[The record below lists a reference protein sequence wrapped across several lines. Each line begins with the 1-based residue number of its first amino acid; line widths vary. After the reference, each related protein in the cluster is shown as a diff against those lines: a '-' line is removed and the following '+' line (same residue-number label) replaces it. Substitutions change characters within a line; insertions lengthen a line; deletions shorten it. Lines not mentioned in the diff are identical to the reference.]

1 MVKELFINGI
11 KRNYKPP
18 EKIRI
23 KPNNLLIEE
32 CENEV
37 KYIEDLLRITEMING
52 YKSIEGENEKQYY
65 LIHAKDGQTKSS
77 YQNPRYFTKNEFSQI
92 VEIAAKM
99 TNEPPPETIE
109 TQIKVKPLLQWNV
122 SVNSLYTLFF
132 DLLNDKIITWN
143 GKTNEGEKMEIARML
158 TSYFVDKDGNNLS
171 IETIKQA
178 LKPTAKLARK
188 RIDVSPISLPLTKSK
203 KILKK

>member
-1 MVKELFINGI
+1 
-11 KRNYKPP
+11 
-18 EKIRI
+18 
-23 KPNNLLIEE
+23 
-32 CENEV
+32 
-37 KYIEDLLRITEMING
+37 
-52 YKSIEGENEKQYY
+52 
-65 LIHAKDGQTKSS
+65 
-77 YQNPRYFTKNEFSQI
+77 
-92 VEIAAKM
+92 
-99 TNEPPPETIE
+99 
-109 TQIKVKPLLQWNV
+109 
-122 SVNSLYTLFF
+122 
-132 DLLNDKIITWN
+132 LNDKIITWN